1 MGDYLKGF
9 NSNGIKAMCGY
20 AYEYYDQLRYNRY
33 RKLSNLDK
41 ESLLIEYEKIMNKES
56 KLKAKERDYIIYR
69 VHDLKLSTNEVKH
82 IQDSIPKIAGE
93 IYIDRLTNKKYKCV
107 VNSNTT
113 ISMCSDIFKERIRVL
128 FLDIDGVL
136 NKAERFRNCI
146 FHKYYLDSCDEIAHV
161 MLTYSCMRFFL
172 RFMNNLIANKTDIK
186 IVISSTYRL
195 GTNVEDWEIFFKEFG
210 IDAKGV
216 VIGRTPNMQE
226 DRGIEILASLKDLS
240 KRYDVYDYISLDDDN
255 NGDIIEYIGTEHCVT
270 PRTHKGL
277 DRKLYKKLMRR
288 LKLKDLVT
296 NPVLTHTD
304 INFGPITKY
313 RSIHKQGLDLYMSE
327 HKKEKKYLLFDKD
340 N

>member
-1 MGDYLKGF
+1 MNKYLGF
-9 NSNGIKAMCGY
+9 MNPIEFNNLVDRVSDVYDAMK
-20 AYEYYDQLRYNRY
+20 YDRY
-33 RKLSNLDK
+33 RKLKNLDK
-41 ESLLIEYEKIMNKES
+41 ESLLEEYNKIVNKQS
-56 KLKAKERDYIIYR
+56 KLKAKEREYIVYR
-69 VHDLKLSTNEVKH
+69 VAKSKVDIDEQKY
-82 IQDSIPKIAGE
+82 IQDMIPKIAGE
-93 IYIDRLTNKKYKCV
+93 IYQCRLTGKCYRCV
-107 VNSNTT
+107 ESIYSN
-113 ISMCSDIFKERIRVL
+113 IMQGHDVYKERIRIL

-136 NKAERFRNCI
+136 NKAERYRNAI
-146 FHKYYLDSCDEIAHV
+146 FHKYYLDSNDEIAHV

-226 DRGIEILASLKDLS
+226 DRGIEILASLKGLS

-255 NGDIIEYIGTEHCVT
+255 NGDIIEYIGAEHCVT

-288 LKLKDLVT
+288 LKLNDLGT

-313 RSIHKQGLDLYMSE
+313 RSIHKQGLELYMSE
-327 HKKEKKYLLFDKD
+327 HKKEKKYLIHEKD